1 MMNNKCSVPV
11 PVSQRIH
18 KFNEDYPENVQNN
31 KDFFE
36 ELSMNLQPCQ
46 VSYWNYGFSTSLFR
60 NNIPIN
66 ELIKGEY
73 YHLVKNNNV
82 FLYYSLTGKY
92 YIIYNEYQNDNRCAY
107 YGYELLNPELE
118 IPKMDMMIISKS
130 KNK

>member
-1 MMNNKCSVPV
+1 MNTECCAPVPV
-11 PVSQRIH
+11 PQRIY

-36 ELSMNLQPCQ
+36 ELSMKLQPCQ
-46 VSYWNYGFSTSLFR
+46 VSYWNSGFSTPLYRS
-60 NNIPIN
+60 NIPIN

-73 YHLVKNNNV
+73 YHLIKNNNV

-92 YIIYNEYQNDNRCAY
+92 YIIYNEYKCDNRSAY
-107 YGYELLNPELE
+107 YGYELVNPELE
-118 IPKMDMMIISKS
+118 ISKMDMMEIGES